1 MSQEN
6 VELALRALDAFT
18 RRYVD
23 AFVALLSADV
33 VWEENPELPGL
44 REVYRGRAEVR
55 DWFAEVNEVVASLH
69 VEVEG
74 LTELG
79 DDRVFAETVLTG
91 RGKGSGVPVGLRFRT
106 VLWFAE
112 GQITRRQV
120 SWTSDEALEAAGL
133 SE

>member
-6 VELALRALDAFT
+6 VEH
-18 RRYVD
+18 
-23 AFVALLSADV
+23 
-33 VWEENPELPGL
+33 
-44 REVYRGRAEVR
+44 RGRAEVR
-55 DWFAEVNEVVASLH
+55 DWFAEVNEVVANLH
-69 VEVEG
+69 VEVER

-79 DDRVFAETVLTG
+79 DDRVLAETVLTG

>member
-6 VELALRALDAFT
+6 VELALRTLDAFK
-18 RRYVD
+18 RRDVD
-23 AFVALLSADV
+23 AFVALLSPDV

-55 DWFAEVNEVVASLH
+55 EWMVAVLEVWESLDVEIAE
-69 VEVEG
+69 

-79 DDRVFAETVLTG
+79 DDRVFAETVLTA
-91 RGKGSGVPVGLRFRT
+91 RGKGSGVPVELRFWT

-112 GQITRRQV
+112 SEITRRQV
-120 SWTSDEALEAAGL
+120 SWTRDQALEAAGL
-133 SE
+133 AE

>member
-55 DWFAEVNEVVASLH
+55 DWFAEVNEVVESLH
-69 VEVEG
+69 VEV
-74 LTELG
+74 
-79 DDRVFAETVLTG
+79 
-91 RGKGSGVPVGLRFRT
+91 GV
-106 VLWFAE
+106 
-112 GQITRRQV
+112 
-120 SWTSDEALEAAGL
+120 
-133 SE
+133 